1 MPAEPGETR
10 RAAHL
15 YTFCLLMAAA
25 SGAADPMRPTM
36 TPALGA
42 ERHGSGLG
50 DRRSRRDPAD
60 PAKQWFSAT
69 SGSPYNELPTFPV
82 RPSYAKYQSSL
93 HMNSQ
98 CVVFDGAPGDP
109 HRPSSTPIYQTATFV
124 QPSADSYGSYDYSRS
139 GNPTR
144 TALEK
149 HVAMLEAAH
158 AAFAFSS
165 GMAALNSVTRLLSS
179 GDEMLVGSDIYG
191 GMHRLVSR
199 VTSMHGITVR
209 KVDVTDVDAVRA
221 AITDRTRMLHFESP
235 SNPLM
240 QIADVRALAKVC
252 EEAKVIMSIDA
263 SMVPPVLMQCIPL
276 GADIV
281 VHSATK
287 FLAGHS
293 DTMAGVVC
301 CRTEELAKRVAF
313 YQNAEGTGLAPFD
326 CWLVLRGIKTMA
338 LRVERAQSNAEQ
350 IALKLRKHPR
360 VTAVHYA
367 GLRPLAPDEE
377 KALIIG
383 KRAALSNSEVVKRRQ
398 LTADRAKPGAGAAA
412 APLGI
417 RHPSDSLLEYLR
429 VDIDKTHPLPTDEE
443 LEDRYVHGM
452 AAYDTHFKQ
461 ASGGG
466 TVMSF
471 TTGSVHLSQR
481 IVDAL
486 RMFKLT
492 VSFGSCNSL
501 VEMPCV
507 LSHAS
512 VPAEQR
518 TIPEDLI
525 RLSVGVEDV
534 RDLLTDLMQAFELAT
549 HPHVHD
555 VRLVSREG
563 SHAAQSGPAGSPVA
577 SPSDGP
583 LPTAAEVEGMRRQLA
598 LMSERV
604 EVAEARRA
612 EAKEEALVTRVSAS
626 RVASLA
632 MGAVFVAGALAAGA
646 LIASSRRA

>member
-1 MPAEPGETR
+1 MKPV
-10 RAAHL
+10 
-15 YTFCLLMAAA
+15 LL
-25 SGAADPMRPTM
+25 
-36 TPALGA
+36 
-42 ERHGSGLG
+42 
-50 DRRSRRDPAD
+50 
-60 PAKQWFSAT
+60 
-69 SGSPYNELPTFPV
+69 V
-82 RPSYAKYQSSL
+82 RPESCS
-93 HMNSQ
+93 
-98 CVVFDGAPGDP
+98 
-109 HRPSSTPIYQTATFV
+109 
-124 QPSADSYGSYDYSRS
+124 DSYGSYDYTRS

-149 HVAMLEAAH
+149 HVAMLEVAH
-158 AAFAFSS
+158 AAFAFST
-165 GMAALNSVTRLLSS
+165 GMAALNSVTRLLAA
-179 GDEMLVGSDIYG
+179 GDELLVGSDIYG

-209 KVDVTDVDAVRA
+209 KVDVTDVEAVRA
-221 AITDRTRMLHFESP
+221 AITARTRMLHFESP

-240 QIADVRALAKVC
+240 QIADVRALAAIC
-252 EEAKVIMSIDA
+252 REHGVIMSIDA
-263 SMVPPVLMQCIPL
+263 SMIPPVLMQCIPL

-338 LRVERAQSNAEQ
+338 LRVERAQANAKC
-350 IALKLRKHPR
+350 IANELRAHPR

-367 GLRPLAPDEE
+367 GLLPLAPDEA

-383 KRAALSNSEVVKRRQ
+383 KRAALSNSEVVKRHQ
-398 LTADRAKPGAGAAA
+398 LTPGDADVGHAASGA
-412 APLGI
+412 PPTI
-417 RHPSDSLLEYLR
+417 RQPSDSLLAYLR
-429 VDIDKTHPLPTDEE
+429 VDIDETHPLPSDEE
-443 LEDRYVHGM
+443 LGARYVHAM
-452 AAYDTHFKQ
+452 AAYSTHFKQ

-466 TVMSF
+466 TVISF

-518 TIPEDLI
+518 E
-525 RLSVGVEDV
+525 
-534 RDLLTDLMQAFELAT
+534 
-549 HPHVHD
+549 
-555 VRLVSREG
+555 
-563 SHAAQSGPAGSPVA
+563 
-577 SPSDGP
+577 
-583 LPTAAEVEGMRRQLA
+583 
-598 LMSERV
+598 SE
-604 EVAEARRA
+604 
-612 EAKEEALVTRVSAS
+612 
-626 RVASLA
+626 
-632 MGAVFVAGALAAGA
+632 
-646 LIASSRRA
+646 

>member
-1 MPAEPGETR
+1 
-10 RAAHL
+10 
-15 YTFCLLMAAA
+15 
-25 SGAADPMRPTM
+25 
-36 TPALGA
+36 
-42 ERHGSGLG
+42 
-50 DRRSRRDPAD
+50 
-60 PAKQWFSAT
+60 
-69 SGSPYNELPTFPV
+69 
-82 RPSYAKYQSSL
+82 
-93 HMNSQ
+93 
-98 CVVFDGAPGDP
+98 
-109 HRPSSTPIYQTATFV
+109 
-124 QPSADSYGSYDYSRS
+124 
-139 GNPTR
+139 
-144 TALEK
+144 
-149 HVAMLEAAH
+149 MLEAAH

-518 TIPEDLI
+518 
-525 RLSVGVEDV
+525 
-534 RDLLTDLMQAFELAT
+534 ELAPAPRPLSPPVAPCRPLSPPSPLPPSLT
-549 HPHVHD
+549 LRPPSSSAPPAAAAHAHPLRSILMLTGGRATIVLASCCCAI
-555 VRLVSREG
+555 VTGLRARSAQRVRRLVTAPAVLPSRNEPPLLFP
-563 SHAAQSGPAGSPVA
+563 AAVP
-577 SPSDGP
+577 P
-583 LPTAAEVEGMRRQLA
+583 LSQGL
-598 LMSERV
+598 SI
-604 EVAEARRA
+604 RRA
-612 EAKEEALVTRVSAS
+612 PCCELSQAPFPRTWSACPWAS
-626 RVASLA
+626 RTCAT
-632 MGAVFVAGALAAGA
+632 
-646 LIASSRRA
+646 SSRTSCRPSSSPRTPTCTTYAWSPGRGLTLRRAGRPARPWRLPRTGPCPPLRRSRACGGSWR

>member
-1 MPAEPGETR
+1 MFLLLPVSDAFPLVPAFWPWPD
-10 RAAHL
+10 L
-15 YTFCLLMAAA
+15 C
-25 SGAADPMRPTM
+25 S
-36 TPALGA
+36 
-42 ERHGSGLG
+42 
-50 DRRSRRDPAD
+50 
-60 PAKQWFSAT
+60 
-69 SGSPYNELPTFPV
+69 
-82 RPSYAKYQSSL
+82 
-93 HMNSQ
+93 
-98 CVVFDGAPGDP
+98 
-109 HRPSSTPIYQTATFV
+109 
-124 QPSADSYGSYDYSRS
+124 DSYGSYDYSRS

-191 GMHRLVSR
+191 GMYRLVSR

-518 TIPEDLI
+518 
-525 RLSVGVEDV
+525 
-534 RDLLTDLMQAFELAT
+534 ELAPRPLPPVAPCRPLSPPVAPVAPPPIPH
-549 HPHVHD
+549 HPPAV
-555 VRLVSREG
+555 VKR
-563 SHAAQSGPAGSPVA
+563 AARCRRPRPSSAIDLDADGWACNDCPCFLLLRHRDGPARAFGSAGPPPGHSPCRPPV
-577 SPSDGP
+577 P
-583 LPTAAEVEGMRRQLA
+583 Q
-598 LMSERV
+598 
-604 EVAEARRA
+604 
-612 EAKEEALVTRVSAS
+612 
-626 RVASLA
+626 
-632 MGAVFVAGALAAGA
+632 
-646 LIASSRRA
+646 